1 VTGEQVRAGARV
13 LRGRFRGPTYVNLA
27 TALALLGLL
36 LLHLTTQ
43 PTTSPPTIAEISPQA
58 VAQIKK
64 QPPQQATKYGTKPAK
79 GTKNGDA
86 GGNAPGTGKGPGPGK
101 GPGSGPGGDNGQP
114 QHQCF
119 GDPPRQT
126 EDPQS
131 PPCVPFWSGDNGG
144 ATSMGVTTNTITVV
158 APTRVDPVLVSYF
171 NQRFEFY
178 GRHLE
183 VKATN
188 ESACDTAGHQA
199 AADTDVQNW
208 HPFAAGYYFGCYGI
222 PYYVELARKKVV
234 SVASYA
240 PVMGEDIM
248 RRWHPYIWQ
257 YGMDTQLEMANL
269 GDWACHRLV
278 GRKATHAG
286 MSGAG
291 PGAEDLSQLTRKI
304 AVIQEPLDSG
314 NGLLYVDVKPLTA
327 ALKACDATA
336 LVIKNNQTQNGSDAA
351 TIQQLKDGHYTTVFC
366 ACTYAM
372 YSTMSTAK
380 QQLYYPEWVV
390 SSIGL
395 MDTNYY
401 VTPANPFGSV
411 SFPSDELQHMF
422 GLTFQ
427 PRQVDADNSYPAL
440 AEEQTTDGA
449 YIGYDSSSAAILN
462 PDYRWMLLLASGIQL
477 AGPHLTPE
485 SFARGLEA
493 AEFPNPE
500 NKQRVGKVGFGS
512 GRHGMTIDG
521 AEMWWQSSAHPPFT
535 DTDWGGSF
543 CYADHGK
550 RYQVGEWPT
559 GPDPFFTTPCDSGGP
574 GSPPGSPMGKPGTAD
589 PP

>member
-1 VTGEQVRAGARV
+1 MSEPVAGLTR
-13 LRGRFRGPTYVNLA
+13 RRPFRGPTYVNLGLA
-27 TALALLGLL
+27 MALLGLF

-64 QPPQQATKYGTKPAK
+64 QPPQQATQFGTDVAH
-79 GTKNGDA
+79 GTKNGN
-86 GGNAPGTGKGPGPGK
+86 GGGKGPGK
-101 GPGSGPGGDNGQP
+101 GPGTGPGKGGGSGGDGSGPP
-114 QHQCF
+114 AHQCV
-119 GDPPRQT
+119 GSPPRQT

-144 ATSMGVTTNTITVV
+144 ATSMGVTKDTITVV
-158 APTRVDPVLVSYF
+158 APTRVDPVLVAYF
-171 NQRFEFY
+171 NYRYEFY
-178 GRHLE
+178 GRKL
-183 VKATN
+183 VVQATN
-188 ESACDTAGHQA
+188 EGACDTAGHQA

-222 PYYVELARKKVV
+222 PYYTELARKKVI

-240 PVMGEDIM
+240 PIMGESLMGKWD
-248 RRWHPYIWQ
+248 PYMWQ
-257 YGMDTQLEMANL
+257 YGMDTDLEMDNV

-278 GRKATHAG
+278 GRKASHAG
-286 MSGAG
+286 TSGVTS
-291 PGAEDLSQLTRKI
+291 PKDLTKLTRKW
-304 AVIQEPLDSG
+304 ALVRQVLDYN
-314 NGLLYVDVKPLTA
+314 NGDLYVNTQPLEQRLRSCGVD
-327 ALKACDATA
+327 LKV
-336 LVIKNNQTQNGSDAA
+336 LKENQSQNGADLAVV
-351 TIQQLKDGHYTTVFC
+351 QELQGGDYTTVIC
-366 ACTYAM
+366 ACTYDMRTLLAV
-372 YSTMSTAK
+372 SKT
-380 QQLYYPEWVV
+380 QQYYPEWVV
-390 SSIGL
+390 SSVGL

-401 VTPANPFGSV
+401 VTPANPFGSAA
-411 SFPSDELQHMF
+411 FPQDERNHIM

-462 PDYRWMLLLASGIQL
+462 PDYRWMLLLASGIQM
-477 AGPHLTPE
+477 AGPHLTPD
-485 SFARGLEA
+485 SFARGLRK

-500 NKQRVGKVGFGS
+500 NKQRVGKVGFSS

-521 AEMWWQSSAHPPFT
+521 AEFWWGDGAHPPFT
-535 DTDWGGSF
+535 DTDWGGSY

-550 RYQVGEWPT
+550 RYQLGEWPS